1 MPVTFINIADLK
13 DPNDGSGRTYRQVNA
28 EKEHQVP
35 VGSLVELETGARL
48 FVVYQG
54 RDCDMTPLYWLT
66 PSKDDLEEEDDDS
79 RNQARKMKW
88 SGGYSEGSLKV
99 VVPHTATS

>member
-1 MPVTFINIADLK
+1 MPVTFVNIADLK

-28 EKEHQVP
+28 EKKHQIS

-66 PSKDDLEEEDDDS
+66 AASDDLVEL
-79 RNQARKMKW
+79 RPGFANPRW
-88 SGGYSEGSLKV
+88 HGGYPEESLKV
-99 VVPHTATS
+99 VIPHAATS